1 MISKTGGDNY
11 GLPLAGVRSLHLLLL
26 CAEIAI
32 GMFVQDA
39 FVRPY
44 VGDILII
51 VLLCC
56 LVRIA
61 VPKKPVCLGLYM
73 IFVGAA
79 AELLQ
84 LIHLDR
90 LLHAEGTLLGVILGS
105 TFDIMDLFCYAAGGV
120 LFFLAERLFA
130 AIYRCRRGS

>member
-1 MISKTGGDNY
+1 
-11 GLPLAGVRSLHLLLL
+11 
-26 CAEIAI
+26 
-32 GMFVQDA
+32 
-39 FVRPY
+39 
-44 VGDILII
+44 
-51 VLLCC
+51 
-56 LVRIA
+56 
-61 VPKKPVCLGLYM
+61 M
-73 IFVGAA
+73 IFAGAA
-79 AELLQ
+79 AEQLQ